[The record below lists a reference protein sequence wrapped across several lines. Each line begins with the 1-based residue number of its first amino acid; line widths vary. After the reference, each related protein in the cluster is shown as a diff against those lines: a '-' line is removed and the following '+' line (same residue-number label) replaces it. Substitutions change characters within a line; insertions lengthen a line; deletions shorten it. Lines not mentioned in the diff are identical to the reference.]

1 MKSSV
6 IKDVII
12 TQFLERRRETHYYGR
27 SSYSM
32 RATNNNIGSDTLC
45 VFKDDKSV
53 ADQDEAMSPADMDEE
68 LLEVESTA
76 QSCIM
81 HALRI
86 VSIIHIIH
94 VLVQALD
101 L

>member
-1 MKSSV
+1 MKSSA

-12 TQFLERRRETHYYGR
+12 TQFLERRRETRYYGR

-32 RATNNNIGSDTLC
+32 CATNNNIGSDTLC

-86 VSIIHIIH
+86 VCIIHIIH
-94 VLVQALD
+94 VLVAFD
-101 L
+101 F

>member
-1 MKSSV
+1 M
-6 IKDVII
+6 
-12 TQFLERRRETHYYGR
+12 
-27 SSYSM
+27 
-32 RATNNNIGSDTLC
+32 
-45 VFKDDKSV
+45 

-86 VSIIHIIH
+86 VSSIRIRTNIWLGCYKTLDFFIISTYFIIK
-94 VLVQALD
+94 D
-101 L
+101 MPSGM